1 MAHQVNCS
9 SSLCNNKTKILIYII
24 LIQAHAKICQVCG
37 KVVRDMRK
45 HRLIHTGEKP
55 FQCDRCSY
63 RCARSSSL
71 KRHLATHL
79 NATTLPQS
87 HPQQPQNQGPPS
99 SSQHQQQQQQPP
111 QAQPQQSI
119 EEHKFNPHLTL
130 PQVILPQPPPQPQ
143 PLQMHPQDAQHNHQ
157 IHHSQDHEALNFYHA

>member
-1 MAHQVNCS
+1 MKHIIECHTVQEDSTIQCPDCPLKFPLKAALKYHQEMAH
-9 SSLCNNKTKILIYII
+9 
-24 LIQAHAKICQVCG
+24 QAHAKICTVCG

-79 NATTLPQS
+79 NAAMP
-87 HPQQPQNQGPPS
+87 QPQLQ
-99 SSQHQQQQQQPP
+99 QHQQPHSVQQQPT
-111 QAQPQQSI
+111 ANL
-119 EEHKFNPHLTL
+119 EESKFHLTL
-130 PQVILPQPPPQPQ
+130 PANLP
-143 PLQMHPQDAQHNHQ
+143 
-157 IHHSQDHEALNFYHA
+157 

>member
-1 MAHQVNCS
+1 M
-9 SSLCNNKTKILIYII
+9 
-24 LIQAHAKICQVCG
+24 CG

-79 NATTLPQS
+79 NT
-87 HPQQPQNQGPPS
+87 PS
-99 SSQHQQQQQQPP
+99 AIAHQQHQPP
-111 QAQPQQSI
+111 QQQSNIVQSPDSVEEGKFHLNLPAPSLPTVSVALPQAAHDGLHMQPQ
-119 EEHKFNPHLTL
+119 
-130 PQVILPQPPPQPQ
+130 
-143 PLQMHPQDAQHNHQ
+143 
-157 IHHSQDHEALNFYHA
+157 EALHPEHHDHLGQVAYDPNSIHYRTMKFS